1 MAALN
6 VLIVDEFDSDRM
18 LERTLRQHGCEV
30 ATLNLRE
37 LDMLSIVQ
45 TLHPDVVVLNL
56 YAPTEAI
63 LKTIVEI
70 NQSYSLP
77 VVMFAED
84 QQTETINKV
93 IKAGVSAY
101 IVDGLEAKRIKS
113 IVDIAIARFK
123 EHQALKDE
131 LKKTKTQLE
140 DRKLVDRAKAILMK
154 SQGFSEEDAY
164 HALRKLA
171 MDRNMAIGE
180 MAKNVISMAELFKS
194 SQPSSPKP
202 G

>member
-6 VLIVDEFDSDRM
+6 VLVVDEFDSEHL
-18 LERTLRQHGCEV
+18 LEATLRQHGCEV
-30 ATLNLRE
+30 LTLKLKE
-37 LDMLSIVQ
+37 LNMVQIVQ

-56 YAPTEAI
+56 YTPSEAVLRMI
-63 LKTIVEI
+63 IEI
-70 NQSYSLP
+70 NHHYSLP
-77 VVMFAED
+77 VVIFAED

-123 EHQALKDE
+123 EQHALKEE

-140 DRKLVDRAKAILMK
+140 DRKLVDRAKAILIK
-154 SQGFSEEDAY
+154 SQGYTEDQAY

-171 MDRNMAIGE
+171 MDRNIAIGE
-180 MAKNVISMAELFKS
+180 MAKNVISMAELFNK
-194 SQPSSPKP
+194 
-202 G
+202 

>member
-1 MAALN
+1 MTVLN
-6 VLIVDEFDSDRM
+6 VLVVDEFDSDRV

-30 ATLNLRE
+30 ATLKLQE
-37 LDMLSIVQ
+37 LDMLRIVQ

-56 YAPTEAI
+56 YTPTEPI

-154 SQGFSEEDAY
+154 SQGFSEEQAY

-180 MAKNVISMAELFKS
+180 MAKNVISMAELFK
-194 SQPSSPKP
+194 
-202 G
+202 

>member
-1 MAALN
+1 MTALN
-6 VLIVDEFDSDRM
+6 VLVVDEFDSDRI

-30 ATLNLRE
+30 ATLKLQE
-37 LDMLSIVQ
+37 LDMLRIVQ

-56 YAPTEAI
+56 YTPTEPI

-123 EHQALKDE
+123 EHQALKEE

-154 SQGFSEEDAY
+154 SQGFSEEQAY

-180 MAKNVISMAELFKS
+180 MAKNVISMAELFK
-194 SQPSSPKP
+194 
-202 G
+202 